1 MENLVQRV
9 QRELELSRAKGG
21 AIQGLP
27 QNFGGARAPGFRPVA
42 ATHAQEGALPDEFG
56 SYVVLSS
63 QKIEAARRHHDA
75 TAVPAGPSSSV
86 VHVPGKTSAR
96 TFPCQATMQVC
107 SSSRPQHL
115 SLASAWCT
123 HSSQVYML
131 VLQRTPASVAVFHWS
146 NQRAQIRLWKGL
158 NDSLLGRRSGGR
170 GQSGTQESW
179 ALFPQLNPT
188 LLVRSGT
195 TWGRARMS

>member
-1 MENLVQRV
+1 MSMENLVQRV

-96 TFPCQATMQVC
+96 TFPCQATMQWDYVGTREDELTAKAGETIVIAGEYKNAGWLWAYKMQPAGQPPPQYKLIPANYF
-107 SSSRPQHL
+107 SSP
-115 SLASAWCT
+115 
-123 HSSQVYML
+123 
-131 VLQRTPASVAVFHWS
+131 
-146 NQRAQIRLWKGL
+146 
-158 NDSLLGRRSGGR
+158 
-170 GQSGTQESW
+170 QSG
-179 ALFPQLNPT
+179 
-188 LLVRSGT
+188 
-195 TWGRARMS
+195 